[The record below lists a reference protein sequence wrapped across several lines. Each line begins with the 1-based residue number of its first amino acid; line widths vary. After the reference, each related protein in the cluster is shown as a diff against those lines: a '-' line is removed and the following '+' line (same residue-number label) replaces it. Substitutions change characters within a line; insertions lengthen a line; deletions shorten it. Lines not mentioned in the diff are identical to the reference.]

1 MTSPQGEH
9 APAAIFLTNAQ
20 NVYEALAK
28 VEREFSNRPDEI
40 YLVGTMTESFWF
52 VHALRV
58 DDQGYYELSR
68 RKVHDGVQ
76 SCHASRSD
84 WPLNADRKCSQT
96 YFLKHRR
103 LQSMQTTP

>member
-1 MTSPQGEH
+1 MPVACETLAWRPSGRLSGSQPSTWIL
-9 APAAIFLTNAQ
+9 AWQ

-68 RKVHDGVQ
+68 AEK
-76 SCHASRSD
+76 CMTEFNPAT
-84 WPLNADRKCSQT
+84 LADLTGR
-96 YFLKHRR
+96 
-103 LQSMQTTP
+103 